1 MIIARKLRI
10 GISGSYGGI
19 NMGDE
24 AILQSMLAQIKKSF
38 NAHITI
44 FSKNPEDTIKRHGVD
59 HSIDIRKRS
68 KNDIK
73 HEIESLDV
81 FILGGGGILY
91 DNAANF
97 FLREVEM
104 ANEAGVPVFVY
115 AISAGPLNKHFN
127 RKLVASI
134 LNEVEVITV
143 RDNKGKIL
151 LEDLGVE
158 KEIVVT
164 ADPAVLLSPEKLPE
178 DALLKEGLSSKK
190 HLIGLSVR
198 EPGPAAPHIDI
209 NHYHSLLADVA
220 DFLIERIGAHIVFVP
235 MERNYKDLQHG
246 HAVISKMINAQHA
259 SILQQEYTSGELLAW
274 MGHFDFV
281 VGMRL
286 HFLIFSAIMGVPFIP
301 LPYAS
306 KVEGF
311 IEELDL
317 DMPPLSE
324 VTSGR
329 LLAHVDHSWDTRN
342 ELKALINKNFPIMQ
356 KRALVTNQLLIEMIK
371 NHLSETD
378 YAGLRAT

>member
-91 DNAANF
+91 DNAAEF

-259 SILQQEYTSGELLAW
+259 SILQQVYTSGELLAW

-329 LLAHVDHSWDTRN
+329 LLAHVDHSWDIRN

>member
-91 DNAANF
+91 DNAAEF

-178 DALLKEGLSSKK
+178 DALLKEGLNSKK

>member
-1 MIIARKLRI
+1 MIIARQLKI

-24 AILQSMLAQIKKSF
+24 AILQSMLTQVKKSF

-59 HSIDIRKRS
+59 QSIDIRKRS
-68 KNDIK
+68 KVDIK

-91 DNAANF
+91 DNAAEF

-104 ANEAGVPVFVY
+104 ANEAGVPVFIY

-127 RKLVASI
+127 RKMVASI
-134 LNEVEVITV
+134 LNEVEMITV

-151 LEDLGVE
+151 LEDLGVD
-158 KEIVVT
+158 KKILVT
-164 ADPAVLLSPEKLPE
+164 ADPAVLLSPEKLPK

-235 MERNYKDLQHG
+235 MERNYRDLQHG

-259 SILQQEYTSGELLAW
+259 SILQQEYSSGELLSW

-286 HFLIFSAIMGVPFIP
+286 HFLIFAAIMGIPFIP

-311 IEELDL
+311 IEELGL

-342 ELKALINKNFPIMQ
+342 ELKALINKNFPLMQ
-356 KRALVTNQLLIEMIK
+356 KRALMTNQLLVEMIK
-371 NHLSETD
+371 NHLSEND